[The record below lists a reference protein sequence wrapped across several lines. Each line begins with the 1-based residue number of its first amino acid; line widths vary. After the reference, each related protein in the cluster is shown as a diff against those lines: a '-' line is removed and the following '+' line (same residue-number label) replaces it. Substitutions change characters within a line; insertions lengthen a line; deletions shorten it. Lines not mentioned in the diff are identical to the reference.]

1 MQLPR
6 LNVSQHDNDD
16 NDEDDA
22 EAANH
27 ELARLVL
34 DLLGTLHGCARMC
47 VYVCMLGT
55 LHGCARICVYVCM
68 LVYNQCA
75 YVVCLY
81 MCINGQAKTCQLVG
95 NVSAKNR
102 LGRRA

>member
-34 DLLGTLHGCARMC
+34 DL
-47 VYVCMLGT
+47 LGT